1 MRSITKIIL
10 HCSASVAG
18 IALSGNDIK
27 RMHTNPVRLGGR
39 GWKNP
44 GYHYVVR
51 LNGTVDAILPIEQI
65 ANGVKGHNADSI
77 HICYVGGL
85 RPVNS
90 EQGSVNNGHPV
101 EAVNSEQGSVLRACS
116 RGAIA
121 EQHVHPIKTVP
132 ANTMTP
138 AQREAIRTL
147 LAQLHDR
154 YPHATLHG
162 HREFA
167 AKACP
172 CFDVRTEFPEF
183 F

>member
-1 MRSITKIIL
+1 MRPITRIIL
-10 HCSASVAG
+10 HCSASLEG
-18 IALSGNDIK
+18 IDLTGHDIL

-51 LNGTVDAILPIEQI
+51 LDGKVDQILPETRI

-85 RPVNS
+85 RKREKGKGRS
-90 EQGSVNNGHPV
+90 EKSLP
-101 EAVNSEQGSVLRACS
+101 ATL
-116 RGAIA
+116 
-121 EQHVHPIKTVP
+121 VP

-138 AQREAIRTL
+138 AQREAIVNL
-147 LAQLHDR
+147 LHDLRIR
-154 YPHATLHG
+154 YPTATLHG
-162 HREFA
+162 HNEFA

-172 CFDVRTEFPEF
+172 CFRVRTEFPEF
-183 F
+183 A

>member
-1 MRSITKIIL
+1 MRPITKIIL
-10 HCSASVAG
+10 HCSASLEG
-18 IALSGNDIK
+18 IDLTGNDIL
-27 RMHTNPVRLGGR
+27 RMHTNPVSLGGR

-51 LNGTVDAILPIEQI
+51 LSGKVEQILGLEHI
-65 ANGVKGHNADSI
+65 ANGVKGHKAESI
-77 HICYVGGL
+77 HICYVGGI
-85 RPVNS
+85 RSVNS
-90 EQGSVNNGHPV
+90 EQLT
-101 EAVNSEQGSVLRACS
+101 VLRACS
-116 RGAIA
+116 RGAFA
-121 EQHVHPIKTVP
+121 EQHDHPVKAAP

-138 AQREAIRTL
+138 AQRLAIRQL
-147 LAQLHDR
+147 LTRLRAQF
-154 YPHATLHG
+154 PHATLHG

>member
-1 MRSITKIIL
+1 MRPITKIIL
-10 HCSASVAG
+10 HCSASVQG
-18 IALSGNDIK
+18 VNLTGNDIL

-51 LNGTVDAILPIEQI
+51 LSGKVEQILPIEQI
-65 ANGVKGHNADSI
+65 ANGVKGHNAESV

-85 RPVNS
+85 D
-90 EQGSVNNGHPV
+90 
-101 EAVNSEQGSVLRACS
+101 
-116 RGAIA
+116 
-121 EQHVHPIKTVP
+121 KTGKP

-138 AQREAIRTL
+138 AQRNAIRQL
-147 LAQLHDR
+147 LTRLRALF
-154 YPHATLHG
+154 PHATLHG